1 MSCIAL
7 KSTLLDNGVLVGC
20 ALVVRELLFR
30 WRVAGSPGMRRY
42 IVLCLLLASGQTAVG
57 ASPSDQRLSFE
68 QHIRPILKAHCF
80 ECHGEG
86 AELAGGLDLRL
97 KRFLI
102 AGGDSGAAVVPANP
116 PASLLLMR
124 TSAGEMPPE
133 EESKKLTELQLELIR
148 KWILAG
154 APLARP
160 EPKSL
165 ARGFQFSSDDLEFW
179 AFQPIRRPAVP
190 QVQETTQVLN
200 PIDRFV
206 QVMLEQ
212 RGATLQP
219 AASRE
224 QLLRRATFD
233 LLGLPP
239 TPQQRSEFLADT
251 APGAWQRLID
261 RLLNSPHYGERWGR
275 HWLDVAGYADSDGV
289 NNVDT
294 QRKWAWR
301 YRDWVIAAHN
311 HDAPWDQF
319 LLEQLAG
326 DELVKAPYKN
336 LSPGQIDRLA
346 ATGYLR
352 TVADGTGSSDT
363 PQTRN
368 QVVSETLKVVSTSIL
383 GLTVGC
389 AQCHNHRYDPIPQA
403 DYYRFRAIFEP
414 ALDVARWQKPTSRL
428 VSLYTDADRAEAAR
442 IEKSAKE
449 IDQQRAG
456 KQEMYIQRT
465 FDQEIAKLPERLREE
480 ARLAR
485 QTDEK
490 KRTPAQRELLK
501 TYPSLNVSAG
511 SLYLYDQRAADDLKA
526 IAKRASDLRTTK
538 AAETFVRVLQEQPG
552 PVPVTR
558 VFFRGDIN
566 QPGDAVAPAGLSVL
580 SAVSSQAVGL
590 PENDGSLP
598 TTGRRLAWAR
608 SLTGGQH
615 PLVARVIVNRAWM
628 HLLGRGLVPTPGDWG
643 ALGARPTHPEL
654 LDWLADEFMA
664 TGWSLKRLH
673 RGIMGSAT
681 YQQSSRPREGTLAR
695 DPENRLLSRG
705 AVRRLDAESV
715 RDAILT
721 ISGSLDSK
729 YGGPPVPIMADRV
742 GQWVIGIE
750 NLNAGRPGPVL
761 EMQGERYR
769 RSVWVEV
776 RRSRPLAVLDTF
788 DRPAMEPNCT
798 QRVSTTVASQS
809 LLMMNSDFVVSQS
822 ARFADRLKEVGSQP
836 VKRIRHAWQLVYS
849 TEPTV
854 EQVTAA
860 VAFVEEQTALFS
872 KPAATDDNKKTTA
885 EETLQ
890 AADRAWSVFCQAL
903 LSSNRFLYLD

>member
-1 MSCIAL
+1 M
-7 KSTLLDNGVLVGC
+7 K
-20 ALVVRELLFR
+20 
-30 WRVAGSPGMRRY
+30 RY
-42 IVLCLLLASGQTAVG
+42 FVLCLLIYVGQYAHGVSAFEPG
-57 ASPSDQRLSFE
+57 LSFE
-68 QHIRPILKAHCF
+68 QHVRPILKAHCF

-86 AELAGGLDLRL
+86 EELRGGLDLRL
-97 KRFLI
+97 QRFLI
-102 AGGDSGAAVVPANP
+102 TGGDSGAAVVPGKP
-116 PASLLLMR
+116 QASLLLAR
-124 TSAGEMPPE
+124 VSAGEMPPE
-133 EESKKLTELQLELIR
+133 MESKKLTDQQLAVLR
-148 KWILAG
+148 KWVSAG
-154 APLARP
+154 APLARSEP
-160 EPKSL
+160 ESL

-190 QVQETTQVLN
+190 EVRDATHVRS
-200 PIDRFV
+200 PIDQFV
-206 QVMLEQ
+206 QARLE
-212 RGATLQP
+212 GSDATLQG
-219 AASRE
+219 AAARQ

-239 TPQQRSEFLADT
+239 TLQQQSEFRVDT
-251 APGAWQRLID
+251 APDAWSRLID

-289 NNVDT
+289 TNADT

-311 HDAPWDQF
+311 RDTPWDQF

-326 DELVKAPYKN
+326 DELVKQPYEN
-336 LSPGQIDRLA
+336 LSPRQIDQLA

-389 AQCHNHRYDPIPQA
+389 AQCHNHRYDPIPQQ

-414 ALDVARWQKPTSRL
+414 ALDVARWQKPTTRL
-428 VSLYTDADRAEAAR
+428 VSLYTDADRSEAAR

-465 FDQEIAKLPERLREE
+465 FDQEVAKLPESLRE
-480 ARLAR
+480 LAR
-485 QTDEK
+485 QARYADPK

-501 TYPSLNVSAG
+501 KYPSLNVSAG
-511 SLYLYDQRAADDLKA
+511 SLYLYDQQAANDLKA
-526 IAKRASDLRTTK
+526 IAKRASDLRSQK
-538 AAETFVRVLQEQPG
+538 PEETFVRVLQEQPG

-566 QPGDAVAPAGLSVL
+566 QPGEAVAPAGLSVL
-580 SAVSSQAVGL
+580 SAVSSQPVGV
-590 PENDGSLP
+590 PGNDATLP

-608 SLTGGQH
+608 KLTGGQH

-643 ALGARPTHPEL
+643 ALGARPTHPAL

-664 TGWSLKRLH
+664 SGWSLKRLH
-673 RGIMGSAT
+673 RRIMGSAT
-681 YQQSSRPREGTLAR
+681 YRQSARSRDATLAL

-750 NLNAGRPGPVL
+750 NLNAGRPGPAV

-798 QRVSTTVASQS
+798 ERVSTTVASQS

-822 ARFADRLKEVGSQP
+822 ARFAERLKEVGSQP
-836 VKRIRHAWQLVYS
+836 VDRIRYAWQLVYA
-849 TEPTV
+849 TEPTA
-854 EQVTAA
+854 EQVIAA
-860 VAFVEEQTALFS
+860 ATFVEEQTELFW
-872 KPAATDDNKKTTA
+872 KPAATDDKKISAA
-885 EETLQ
+885 EETLR

>member
-1 MSCIAL
+1 
-7 KSTLLDNGVLVGC
+7 
-20 ALVVRELLFR
+20 
-30 WRVAGSPGMRRY
+30 MRRY
-42 IVLCLLLASGQTAVG
+42 LVLGWLLAIGQLAGV
-57 ASPSDQRLSFE
+57 ALPSDPRLTFE

-86 AELAGGLDLRL
+86 PELAGGLDLRL
-97 KRFLI
+97 QRFLI
-102 AGGDSGAAVVPANP
+102 AGGDSGAAVVAAKPA
-116 PASLLLMR
+116 ASLLLTR
-124 TSAGEMPPE
+124 VSDGEMPPGE
-133 EESKKLTELQLELIR
+133 ASKKLTGSQLELIR

-154 APLARP
+154 APLARAEP
-160 EPKSL
+160 ESL

-179 AFQPIRRPAVP
+179 AFQPIRRPSVP
-190 QVQETTQVLN
+190 EVRQTTQVHS
-200 PIDRFV
+200 PVDRFV
-206 QVMLEQ
+206 QLRLEQ
-212 RGATLQP
+212 RGARLQR

-239 TPQQRSEFLADT
+239 TLDQRTEFLADP
-251 APGAWQRLID
+251 APDAWLRLID

-289 NNVDT
+289 NNSDT

-301 YRDWVIAAHN
+301 YRDWVVAAHN
-311 HDAPWDQF
+311 RDTPWDQF

-326 DELVKAPYKN
+326 DELVTRPYEN
-336 LSPGQIDRLA
+336 LSPRQIDRLA

-389 AQCHNHRYDPIPQA
+389 AQCHNHRYDPIPQE

-414 ALDVARWQKPTSRL
+414 ALDVARWRKPARRL
-428 VSLYTDADRAEAAR
+428 VSLYTDADRSEAAR
-442 IEKSAKE
+442 IEEAAKE
-449 IDQQRAG
+449 IDQQRAR
-456 KQEMYIQRT
+456 KQKMYIQRT
-465 FDQEIAKLPERLREE
+465 FDQEVAKLPDALRAE

-490 KRTPAQRELLK
+490 KRSPAQRELLK

-511 SLYLYDQRAADDLKA
+511 SLYLYDQRAADDLKT
-526 IAKRASDLRTTK
+526 IAKRASDLRATK
-538 AAETFVRVLQEQPG
+538 PEETFVRVLQEQPDQ
-552 PVPVTR
+552 VPVTR

-566 QPGDAVAPAGLSVL
+566 QPGDAVTPAGLSVL
-580 SAVSSQAVGL
+580 ATVSSQAAGL
-590 PENDGSLP
+590 PENDASLP

-608 SLTGGQH
+608 RLTNGRH
-615 PLVARVIVNRAWM
+615 PLVARVIVNRDWM

-643 ALGARPTHPEL
+643 ALGARPTHPQL
-654 LDWLADEFMA
+654 LDWLAGEFMG

-673 RGIMGSAT
+673 RRIMGSAT
-681 YQQSSRPREGTLAR
+681 YQQSAR
-695 DPENRLLSRG
+695 SDNATFALDPENRLLSRG

-715 RDAILT
+715 RDAILK

-750 NLNAGRPGPVL
+750 NLNAGRPGPVI
-761 EMQGERYR
+761 EMQGERFR
-769 RSVWVEV
+769 RSIWVEV

-798 QRVSTTVASQS
+798 ERVSTTVASQS

-822 ARFADRLKEVGSQP
+822 ARFAARLREVGSQP
-836 VKRIRHAWQLVYS
+836 VDRVRHAWKLVYT
-849 TEPTV
+849 TEPTTK
-854 EQVTAA
+854 QVHAA
-860 VAFVEEQTALFS
+860 VAFVEEQTALFREPS
-872 KPAATDDNKKTTA
+872 AEGGKKQSAAQQMS
-885 EETLQ
+885 Q
-890 AADRAWSVFCQAL
+890 AVDRAWSVFCQAL

>member
-1 MSCIAL
+1 MRR
-7 KSTLLDNGVLVGC
+7 
-20 ALVVRELLFR
+20 ALVLC
-30 WRVAGSPGMRRY
+30 
-42 IVLCLLLASGQTAVG
+42 CLLTMGQLAGA
-57 ASPSDQRLSFE
+57 ASPSDQRLTFE

-102 AGGDSGAAVVPANP
+102 AGGDSGSAVVPAQP
-116 PASLLLMR
+116 PASLLLTR
-124 TSAGEMPPE
+124 ASAGEMPPG
-133 EESKKLTELQLELIR
+133 EESKKLTSIQLELIR

-160 EPKSL
+160 EPESL

-179 AFQPIRRPAVP
+179 AFQPIRRPTLP
-190 QVQETTQVLN
+190 EVQQRAPGLN

-206 QVMLEQ
+206 QARLEQ
-212 RGATLQP
+212 RGASLQP

-239 TPQQRSEFLADT
+239 TLQQRSEFLADT
-251 APGAWQRLID
+251 APGAWQRLVD
-261 RLLNSPHYGERWGR
+261 RLLNSHHYGERWGR

-289 NNVDT
+289 NNTDT

-311 HDAPWDQF
+311 RDTPWDQF

-326 DELVKAPYKN
+326 DELTKPPYAN
-336 LSPGQIDRLA
+336 LSPRQIDRLA

-352 TVADGTGSSDT
+352 TVADGTGSSDN

-389 AQCHNHRYDPIPQA
+389 AQCHNHRYDPIPQE

-414 ALDVARWQKPTSRL
+414 ALDVARWKKPASRL
-428 VSLYTDADRAEAAR
+428 VSLYTDADRSEAAR

-449 IDQQRAG
+449 IDQQRAA
-456 KQEMYIQRT
+456 KQETYIQRT
-465 FDQEIAKLPERLREE
+465 FDQEVAKLPETLRKE

-485 QTDEK
+485 QTEEK

-526 IAKRASDLRTTK
+526 IAKRASDLRATK
-538 AAETFVRVLQEQPG
+538 PAETFVRVLQEQPG
-552 PVPVTR
+552 EVPVTR
-558 VFFRGDIN
+558 IFFRGDIN
-566 QPGDAVAPAGLSVL
+566 QPGDVVEPAGLSVL
-580 SAVSSQAVGL
+580 SAVSSQAVGV
-590 PENDGSLP
+590 PENDAGLP

-608 SLTGGQH
+608 RLTDGQH

-643 ALGARPTHPEL
+643 ALGARPTHPAL

-673 RGIMGSAT
+673 RRIMESAT
-681 YQQSSRPREGTLAR
+681 YQQSAQSLGATLGV

-715 RDAILT
+715 RDAILA
-721 ISGSLDSK
+721 ISGSLDSR

-750 NLNAGRPGPVL
+750 NLNAGRPGPVI
-761 EMQGERYR
+761 EMQGERFR

-798 QRVSTTVASQS
+798 QRVSTTVSSQS

-822 ARFADRLKEVGSQP
+822 ARFAERLKEVGSQP
-836 VKRIRHAWQLVYS
+836 VDRIRHAWQLVYA

-854 EQVTAA
+854 EQVAMA
-860 VAFVEEQTALFS
+860 VAFVEEQTALFL
-872 KPAATDDNKKTTA
+872 KPPAENDPKKSAAEATS
-885 EETLQ
+885 Q

>member
-1 MSCIAL
+1 
-7 KSTLLDNGVLVGC
+7 
-20 ALVVRELLFR
+20 
-30 WRVAGSPGMRRY
+30 MRRY
-42 IVLCLLLASGQTAVG
+42 LVLCWLLAMGQLAGG
-57 ASPSDQRLSFE
+57 ASPSDPRLTFE

-86 AELAGGLDLRL
+86 PELAGGLDLRL

-102 AGGDSGAAVVPANP
+102 AGGDSGAAVVADKPSV
-116 PASLLLMR
+116 SLLLTR
-124 TSAGEMPPE
+124 VSVGEMPPG
-133 EESKKLTELQLELIR
+133 EESKKLTESQLELIR

-160 EPKSL
+160 EPESL

-179 AFQPIRRPAVP
+179 AFQPIRRPSVP
-190 QVQETTQVLN
+190 EVQQTIQVHN
-200 PIDRFV
+200 PVDRFV
-206 QVMLEQ
+206 QTRLEQ
-212 RGATLQP
+212 RGVTLQP

-239 TPQQRSEFLADT
+239 TLRQRSEFLADT
-251 APGAWQRLID
+251 APDAWQRLID

-289 NNVDT
+289 NSTDT

-301 YRDWVIAAHN
+301 YRDWVVAAHN
-311 HDAPWDQF
+311 RDTPWDQF

-326 DELVKAPYKN
+326 DELVTLPYEN
-336 LSPGQIDRLA
+336 LSPRQIDQLA

-389 AQCHNHRYDPIPQA
+389 AQCHNHRYDPIPQE

-414 ALDVARWQKPTSRL
+414 ALDVARWRKPASRL
-428 VSLYTDADRAEAAR
+428 VSLYTDADRSEAAR
-442 IEKSAKE
+442 IEEATKE
-449 IDQQRAG
+449 IDQQRAR

-465 FDQEIAKLPERLREE
+465 FDQEVAKLPEALREA

-490 KRTPAQRELLK
+490 KRSPVQRELLK

-526 IAKRASDLRTTK
+526 IAKRASDLRATK
-538 AAETFVRVLQEQPG
+538 PEETFVRVLQEQPG
-552 PVPVTR
+552 QVPVTR

-566 QPGDAVAPAGLSVL
+566 QPGDAVPPAGLSVL
-580 SAVSSQAVGL
+580 SSVSSQAAGL
-590 PENDGSLP
+590 PENDDSLP

-608 SLTGGQH
+608 RLTDGQH

-643 ALGARPTHPEL
+643 ALGARPTHPQL

-664 TGWSLKRLH
+664 SGWSLKRLH
-673 RGIMGSAT
+673 RTIMGSAT
-681 YQQSSRPREGTLAR
+681 YQQSAQSHDATFAL

-705 AVRRLDAESV
+705 VVRRLDAESV
-715 RDAILT
+715 RDAILK
-721 ISGSLDSK
+721 ISGALDSK

-750 NLNAGRPGPVL
+750 NLNAGRPGPVI

-769 RSVWVEV
+769 RSIWVEV

-798 QRVSTTVASQS
+798 ERVSTTVASQS

-822 ARFADRLKEVGSQP
+822 ARFAARLKEVSSQP
-836 VKRIRHAWQLVYS
+836 VDRIRHAWKLVYA
-849 TEPTV
+849 TEPTT
-854 EQVTAA
+854 EQINAA
-860 VAFVEEQTALFS
+860 VAFVEEQTALFWKPS
-872 KPAATDDNKKTTA
+872 AKDDKKQPAA
-885 EETLQ
+885 EEMSRAVDQ
-890 AADRAWSVFCQAL
+890 AWSVFCQAL